1 MPGARSKTMAR
12 NTSYGKHPAK
22 QRQMNKAKRGSL
34 SAFRCRDV
42 GFRPAARLVRVGIKA
57 TGRADA
63 DRHYEQPKR
72 GTLCKPADR
81 EMSSRMMRIGR
92 RTRRRSH
99 VPSIP
104 VKLQLPL
111 TARRRIAP
119 ENAVLTRRISSES
132 AN

>member
-1 MPGARSKTMAR
+1 
-12 NTSYGKHPAK
+12 
-22 QRQMNKAKRGSL
+22 
-34 SAFRCRDV
+34 
-42 GFRPAARLVRVGIKA
+42 
-57 TGRADA
+57 
-63 DRHYEQPKR
+63 
-72 GTLCKPADR
+72 
-81 EMSSRMMRIGR
+81 MSSRMMRIGR

-119 ENAVLTRRISSES
+119 EIAALTRRISSES